1 METFQLLTSI
11 IAPVSISVFLW
22 IERRSIM
29 NLIAD
34 FRLEK
39 DTQGVEVSEAEIL
52 DRMERLLRGQNAGR
66 P

>member
-1 METFQLLTSI
+1 MDTFHLLTSI
-11 IAPVSISVFLW
+11 IAPVSISIFLW

-39 DTQGVEVSEAEIL
+39 DSQGAEVSEAEIM
-52 DRMERLLRGQNAGR
+52 DRMERLLRGHNAGR